1 MEKEEEEALLYD
13 IKNDCF
19 TYSKI
24 KREHKIKSEHMI
36 IKLRTSIGI

>member
-19 TYSKI
+19 TYSKR
-24 KREHKIKSEHMI
+24 KKKINTKQD
-36 IKLRTSIGI
+36 KVTLNNKTA